1 MSFEDDP
8 RPSPDHPLAAPV
20 LGRLRP
26 WIEWFGAARLA
37 VTVVGVLAAVAGAW
51 WLLRTPSP
59 PTEAQLPHASTSV
72 GTTVP
77 VIAAPV
83 STAPA
88 TIVVHVAGAV
98 ASPGVYE
105 LPGRA
110 RVHQAIDAAG
120 GALAEAAPGAL
131 NLAAALADGARVY
144 VPAVGEAVPAD
155 VPPPPA
161 GSAAP
166 PGPVDVNRAT
176 ADELDALPGVGPA
189 TARAIVDHRA
199 ANGPFASVDDLEA
212 VRGIGPAKLE
222 AIRPLVTV

>member
-26 WIEWFGAARLA
+26 WIQWFGAVRLA
-37 VTVVGVLAAVAGAW
+37 VAVVGVLAAVLAAW
-51 WLLRTPSP
+51 WLLRSPAP

-72 GTTVP
+72 GTTLAVP
-77 VIAAPV
+77 AAPATTV
-83 STAPA
+83 PA

-105 LPGRA
+105 LPGA
-110 RVHQAIDAAG
+110 AHVHQAIDAAG

-131 NLAAALADGARVY
+131 NLAAVLTDGARVY
-144 VPAVGEAVPAD
+144 VPVVGEAVPVEASP
-155 VPPPPA
+155 VAGSAPPA
-161 GSAAP
+161 G
-166 PGPVDVNRAT
+166 PVDLNRAT

-189 TARAIVDHRA
+189 TARAIVEHRA